1 MYIFCMSNTLIKK
14 FLNEYNNLINNI
26 KFSEILELKKILL
39 DIKKK
44 KELFIYLVMVE
55 VFQQLII
62 LR

>member
-1 MYIFCMSNTLIKK
+1 MSNTLIKK

-44 KELFIYLVMVE
+44 KRNCLYIW
-55 VFQQLII
+55 
-62 LR
+62 